1 MGPLT
6 APIAGSSSRFGLTRD
21 ELRYV
26 VATLAIVASFTVL
39 RAICAATTDLRV
51 DEVYYWTWS
60 KENVASYLDHPPA
73 VAWLVRASTFVMGD
87 TNLGVRLSGLAA
99 MLAMELLIADI
110 VWRATRDIRCAC
122 IAVLLTELTID
133 YGLLMIRIG
142 PDTPLIPAT
151 LALVWSLVRLTR
163 SGDLRWWLAA
173 GAFGGLALLSKYT
186 AVLLLPAVAA
196 FVLIPPWRMTHL
208 RSPWLWLGALLALL
222 LFAPIIFWNAQHDW
236 VSFRFQLDRPPQVEG
251 LSLKFLGEFLGQ
263 QLLLVGP
270 LLFPLLLLA
279 ALMLAQRGYAAREP
293 IAILF
298 STAVLFPLGF
308 FLWQSVYLRVGDG
321 WPLFVW
327 PLGLAGLAI
336 NLHWLRRERPRSVF
350 RLMSPS
356 LILGGVL
363 IFATIGYYVS
373 GSANYLGINDPIG
386 REAGFAALVQRAEQA
401 RVAAGASWFAT
412 TDYRTTSLLR
422 WHLRDRV
429 PVVQLTERN
438 RFIGFRSFAD
448 ADLTGPALYVT
459 PAANTSG
466 ELLRSNGA
474 QFSEVGTADLTWRGV
489 VYDTYLLRRMTGFT
503 PNLSPPPGAP
513 FFVGRPL

>member
-1 MGPLT
+1 MGPLI
-6 APIAGSSSRFGLTRD
+6 APIAGSQSRFGLTRD
-21 ELRYV
+21 ELSYV
-26 VATLAIVASFTVL
+26 VATLVVVASFTVL
-39 RAICAATTDLRV
+39 RAICAAVADLRV

-60 KENVASYLDHPPA
+60 RETVVSYLDHPPA
-73 VAWLVRASTFVMGD
+73 IAWLVRASTLMMGD
-87 TNLGVRLSGLAA
+87 TSLGVRLPGLAA

-122 IAVLLTELTID
+122 IAVLVAELTID
-133 YGLLMIRIG
+133 YGLLTMRIG
-142 PDTPLIPAT
+142 PDTALIPAT
-151 LALVWSLVRLTR
+151 LALAWSLVRLTR

-173 GAFGGLALLSKYT
+173 GVFGGLALLSKYT

-222 LFAPIIFWNAQHDW
+222 LFAPVIIWNVQHDW
-236 VSFRFQLDRPPQVEG
+236 VSFRFQLDRPRQVEG
-251 LSLKFLGEFLGQ
+251 LKFLAEFLGQ

-270 LLFPLLLLA
+270 LLFPLLVLA

-298 STAVLFPLGF
+298 STAVLFPFAF
-308 FLWQSVYLRVGDG
+308 FLWQSVSLRVGDG
-321 WPLFVW
+321 WQLFVW

-336 NLHWLRRERPRSVF
+336 NLHWLRRERPRSVL

-356 LILGGVL
+356 FILGGIL
-363 IFATIGYYVS
+363 IFATVGYYAL

-412 TDYRTTSLLR
+412 TDYRITSLLR

-429 PVVQLTERN
+429 PVIQLTERN

-448 ADLTGPALYVT
+448 ADITGPALYVA
-459 PAANTSG
+459 PAASKSN

-474 QFSEVGTADLTWRGV
+474 HFSEVGAADLTWRGV

-503 PNLSPPPGAP
+503 PNLSPPPGSP

>member
-1 MGPLT
+1 
-6 APIAGSSSRFGLTRD
+6 
-21 ELRYV
+21 
-26 VATLAIVASFTVL
+26 L
-39 RAICAATTDLRV
+39 RAICAATADLRV

-60 KENVASYLDHPPA
+60 RETVASYLDHSPA
-73 VAWLVRASTFVMGD
+73 VAWLVRASTFVLGD
-87 TNLGVRLSGLAA
+87 TNFGVRFPGFVA

-122 IAVLLTELTID
+122 IAVLLTDLTID

-142 PDTPLIPAT
+142 PDIPLIPAT
-151 LALVWSLVRLTR
+151 LALVWSLIRLTH

-186 AVLLLPAVAA
+186 AILLLPAVAA
-196 FVLIPPWRMTHL
+196 FVLFPPWRMTHL
-208 RSPWLWLGALLALL
+208 RSPWLWLGTLLALL
-222 LFAPIIFWNAQHDW
+222 LFAPVIIWNAQHDW
-236 VSFRFQLDRPPQVEG
+236 VSFRFQLDRAPQVEG
-251 LSLKFLGEFLGQ
+251 LSAKFLGEFLGQ

-279 ALMLAQRGYAAREP
+279 ALMLAQRGYTAREP

-298 STAVLFPLGF
+298 STAVLFPLAF
-308 FLWQSVYLRVGDG
+308 FLWHSLSLRVGDG

-327 PLGLAGLAI
+327 PLGLAGVAI

-363 IFATIGYYVS
+363 IFATVGYYGF

-401 RVAAGASWFAT
+401 RVDAGASWFAT
-412 TDYRTTSLLR
+412 TDYRITALLC

-438 RFIGFRSFAD
+438 RFIGFRSFVD
-448 ADLTGPALYVT
+448 ADITGPALYVA
-459 PAANTSG
+459 PAASTAG

-474 QFSEVGTADLTWRGV
+474 QFQRGRHGQPDMAWRGLRHLSDAAHDRLHAEPV
-489 VYDTYLLRRMTGFT
+489 TDAGRSVLRRAAALTIRSPDSRRSE
-503 PNLSPPPGAP
+503 PNGTSYRLSPH
-513 FFVGRPL
+513 GRWMEK